1 MISSTTLPAPSAAMP
16 ATVEGPSTAETQGSG
31 TGTGAADFLTL
42 LGAEKAAGKKLAKAK
57 AVPLAANANKTPA
70 DPANGKTA
78 LATVTS
84 AEAAKAALAVKTALK
99 TAGEIKADGET
110 GKNQALTALP
120 AAILEALAASARGK
134 DASKDVQTAQTA
146 AAAGPELAL
155 DEPGKAKIKPQRTN
169 MRRDGEPAAKS
180 ETALRS
186 PEASADAARA
196 AKADPQHPGATPVAP
211 KPAETPAAAQVTTTP
226 STDPQP
232 QSLPSEPQV
241 TDTRIPLATREAAQ
255 AGFSAPVL
263 AMRVTTKDGTTKSI
277 EIRLDPAELG
287 QVDVKLETGHDG
299 KLKAVVSA
307 DNADAFELLK
317 KDGGALEAALR
328 EAGVDLEEGALTFAL
343 NDSGADQSNQREAA
357 YGGAEARRHAAAG
370 ELAASASI
378 ETTSWRNGVIDI
390 SV

>member
-16 ATVEGPSTAETQGSG
+16 AAVEGPSTAETQGSG
-31 TGTGAADFLTL
+31 RSTGAADFLTL

-57 AVPLAANANKTPA
+57 AVPLAANTNKTPA

-84 AEAAKAALAVKTALK
+84 AEAAKASLAIKTALK

-110 GKNQALTALP
+110 GKSQALNALP

-134 DASKDVQTAQTA
+134 DASRDVPPAQTTA
-146 AAAGPELAL
+146 AASANIAL
-155 DEPGKAKIKPQRTN
+155 DEPGKAKIKSQRTTV
-169 MRRDGEPAAKS
+169 RRDGEPAVKP

-186 PEASADAARA
+186 PEASADTARA
-196 AKADPQHPGATPVAP
+196 TKVDPQHPGATPVAP
-211 KPAETPAAAQVTTTP
+211 KPAETPAAAQVAT
-226 STDPQP
+226 SNAAEPQP
-232 QSLPSEPQV
+232 QSLPAEPQV
-241 TDTRIPLATREAAQ
+241 TDARIPLATREAAQ

-287 QVDVKLETGHDG
+287 QVDIKLETGHDG

-328 EAGVDLEEGALTFAL
+328 EAGVELEEGALTFAL
-343 NDSGADQSNQREAA
+343 NDSGAGQSNQREAA

-370 ELAASASI
+370 ELAAAASI